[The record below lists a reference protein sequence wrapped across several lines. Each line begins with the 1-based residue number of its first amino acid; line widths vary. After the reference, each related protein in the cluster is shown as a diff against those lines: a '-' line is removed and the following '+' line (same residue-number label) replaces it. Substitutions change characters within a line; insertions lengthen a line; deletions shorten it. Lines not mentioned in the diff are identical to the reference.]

1 MNQTLTSEET
11 YGAGFPSLVVFSTWF
26 GVIAIGVTA
35 VTYTAVGA
43 RNQAWLQPFATSI
56 RLILVALV
64 LASII
69 FLSLSLHEGIKLAA
83 LPLFI
88 NLGVLVIVHLVPYAS
103 LWEEIGFRWQY
114 GNYTAVTNLVESG
127 AIQPDET
134 GVAWLPQRYRHLSA
148 DNGRITI
155 LNDNGTTAI
164 LFITQQYSPTQ
175 FAGYIYRSNNTP
187 PQTGDFGGQWQTI
200 IPKRPNWYYC
210 VSAGD

>member
-1 MNQTLTSEET
+1 MNQTLTSEES

-26 GVIAIGVTA
+26 GAVAIGVTA

-43 RNQAWLQPFATSI
+43 RNQAWLEPFVISI

-64 LASII
+64 LASLI

-88 NLGVLVIVHLVPYAS
+88 NLGVLVIVHLVPFAS

-114 GNYTAVTNLVESG
+114 GSYMTVTNLVESG

-134 GVAWLPQRYRHLSA
+134 GVAYLPQNYRGLSA
-148 DNGRITI
+148 DNGRIVI
-155 LNDNGTTAI
+155 LKENGTTAI

-175 FAGYIYRSNNTP
+175 FAGYIYRSDNPP
-187 PQTGDFGGQWQTI
+187 PQTGDFGGQWRVIT
-200 IPKRPNWYYC
+200 PKRPQWFYC
-210 VSAGD
+210 ISDGG

>member
-26 GVIAIGVTA
+26 GVIGIGVTA

-43 RNQAWLQPFATSI
+43 RNQSWLEPFAISI

-69 FLSLSLHEGIKLAA
+69 FLSLTLHQGIKLAA

-88 NLGVLVIVHLVPYAS
+88 NLGVLAIIYLVPFAS
-103 LWEEIGFRWQY
+103 LWQEIGFRWQF

-127 AIQPDET
+127 AIQPDGT
-134 GVAWLPQRYRHLSA
+134 GVAYLPRRYRHLSA

-155 LNDNGTTAI
+155 LNDNGTIAI
-164 LFITQQYSPTQ
+164 LFVTQQYSPTQ
-175 FAGYIYRSNNTP
+175 FAGYVYRSDNPP
-187 PQTGDFGGQWQTI
+187 PQTGDFGGQWRGIT
-200 IPKRPNWYYC
+200 PKRPQWVYC
-210 VSAGD
+210 ISDGD